1 MRRLSAEGL
10 QMHSMSAMA
19 RKADRKETTPEAT
32 PDPAEQIRRHRQEAE
47 QEGRREGMLR
57 AQAEAREEFEANLR
71 KTEEA
76 LQRKHDDAMR
86 KLESIKA
93 SLVGMIDSLGMESER
108 LARMAEETAVEAAYG
123 AVLKLLGDRAAE
135 RTLMRDLCLH
145 ALGSAEQAPT
155 TLRVSTADFASL
167 GIGEDW
173 KAVNVVVDAGMK
185 PGQCAFDTRLGHYE
199 TGLDVRLE
207 TLKNAFLE
215 GLQLHRTVAS

>member
-19 RKADRKETTPEAT
+19 RKADRQETTPDPT
-32 PDPAEQIRRHRQEAE
+32 PDPAEQMRRHRQEAE

-57 AQAEAREEFEANLR
+57 GQAEAREEFQANLR
-71 KTEEA
+71 KAEEA

-86 KLESIKA
+86 KLESIRA
-93 SLVGMIDSLGMESER
+93 SLVGLVDSLGMESER
-108 LARMAEETAVEAAYG
+108 LARMAEETAVEAAYA
-123 AVLKLLGDRAAE
+123 AVLKLLGDRAVE
-135 RTLMRDLCLH
+135 RTLMRELCLH
-145 ALGSAEQAPT
+145 ALSSAEQVPT
-155 TLRVSTADFASL
+155 TLRVSTTDFGSM

-173 KAVNVVVDAGMK
+173 KAINVVVDASMK

-215 GLQLHRTVAS
+215 GLQLHRTIAS